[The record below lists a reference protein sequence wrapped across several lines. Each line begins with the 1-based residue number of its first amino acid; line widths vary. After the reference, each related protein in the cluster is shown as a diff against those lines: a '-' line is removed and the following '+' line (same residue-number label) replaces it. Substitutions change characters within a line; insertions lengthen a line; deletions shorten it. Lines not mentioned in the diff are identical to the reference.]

1 MRIPKLVDILLAT
14 EKKTERKNEKNC
26 IRKPWKFFTKN
37 SWGKKDKKLRA
48 YQYSKDSSEKSQQ
61 QPHQ

>member
-1 MRIPKLVDILLAT
+1 MRIPQLVDILLAT
-14 EKKTERKNEKNC
+14 EKKIERNC
-26 IRKPWKFFTKN
+26 IRNHGSFLQKIH
-37 SWGKKDKKLRA
+37 GVRKDKKLRA